1 MRSTEVDHRGKHSR
15 LNRWLAYDPPSKH
28 PYDRFVLDALD
39 ASNSDWV
46 LDDGCGNGRFANA
59 LAMNGCQVVA
69 LDLNSFQVKAAQTSC
84 ADSVYVLRADM
95 TNLPLRTSVFDRV
108 LCVHNIWYVKRFH
121 EAIDEINRVLKSG
134 GKCVVDQLN
143 LFNIGN
149 LTSWRFYGI
158 LMKSLVGKAFFDVG
172 RSCSSFVRPFSKM
185 RHDLFSVN
193 ISSKLEVKEG
203 RQFFASRFLVIATKN
218 THQER

>member
-1 MRSTEVDHRGKHSR
+1 MRATEVDYRRKHSR
-15 LNRWLAYDPPSKH
+15 LNAWLAYDHPSKE

-59 LAMNGCQVVA
+59 LAEKGCQVVA
-69 LDLNSFQVKAAQTSC
+69 LDLNALQVKVAQTSC

-95 TNLPLRTSVFDRV
+95 THLPLRTSVFDRV
-108 LCVHNIWYVKRFH
+108 LCVHNLWYVKRFH
-121 EAIDEINRVLKSG
+121 EAIDEINRVLNSG

-143 LFNIGN
+143 LFAAGN
-149 LTSWRFYGI
+149 LTGRLTNWGF
-158 LMKSLVGKAFFDVG
+158 SLLGRDFFDVG

-185 RHDLFSVN
+185 RYDLFSVN
-193 ISSKLEVKEG
+193 IWPKLEVKEG
-203 RQFFASRFLVIATKN
+203 SQSFASRFLVIATKN
-218 THQER
+218 THHQDP